1 MRLQLIISVLT
12 LFIGLMASPILA
24 EDDPQPQIQ
33 TVIETQIAA
42 FKVDNFAVAFS
53 YASPSIQSM
62 FGTAESFGVMVQ
74 RGYPMV
80 WRPAEVQFLDLR
92 KMSGD
97 FWQQVLIRDQAG
109 VRHMVLYR
117 MQKGPDG
124 WRINGVQLG
133 KPADQLT

>member
-33 TVIETQIAA
+33 TVIENQIAA

-62 FGTAESFGVMVQ
+62 FGTAENFGVMVQ

-133 KPADQLT
+133 KPADQFT

>member
-1 MRLQLIISVLT
+1 MRLQSIISALT
-12 LFIGLMASPILA
+12 FFIGLMASPILA

-33 TVIETQIAA
+33 TVIENQIAA
-42 FKVDNFAVAFS
+42 FQVDDFAVAFS

-62 FGTAESFGVMVQ
+62 FRTAENFGVMVQ

-133 KPADQLT
+133 KPADQFT

>member
-1 MRLQLIISVLT
+1 MRLQLIISALT

-24 EDDPQPQIQ
+24 KDDPQPQIQ
-33 TVIETQIAA
+33 TVIENQIAA

-53 YASPSIQSM
+53 YASTSIQSM
-62 FGTAESFGVMVQ
+62 FGTAENFGVMVQ

-109 VRHMVLYR
+109 VRHIVLYR

>member
-1 MRLQLIISVLT
+1 MRLQLIISALT
-12 LFIGLMASPILA
+12 LFIGLMASPIMA
-24 EDDPQPQIQ
+24 EEDPQPQIQ
-33 TVIETQIAA
+33 TVIENQIAA

-62 FGTAESFGVMVQ
+62 FGTAENFGVMVQ

>member
-1 MRLQLIISVLT
+1 MRLQLIISALT

-24 EDDPQPQIQ
+24 EDDPKPQIQ
-33 TVIETQIAA
+33 MVIENQIAA
-42 FKVDNFAVAFS
+42 FKVDDFAVAFS

-62 FGTAESFGVMVQ
+62 FGTVENFGVMVQ

>member
-1 MRLQLIISVLT
+1 MRLQLIISALT

-33 TVIETQIAA
+33 TVIENQIAA

-62 FGTAESFGVMVQ
+62 FGTAENFGVMVQ

-92 KMSGD
+92 KISGD

>member
-1 MRLQLIISVLT
+1 MRLQLIISALT

-33 TVIETQIAA
+33 TVIENQIAA

-53 YASPSIQSM
+53 YASRSIQSM
-62 FGTAESFGVMVQ
+62 FGTAENFGVMVQ

-80 WRPAEVQFLDLR
+80 FRPAEVQFLDLR

>member
-1 MRLQLIISVLT
+1 MRLQLIISALT

-33 TVIETQIAA
+33 TVIENQIAA

-53 YASPSIQSM
+53 YASRSIQSM
-62 FGTAESFGVMVQ
+62 FGTAENFGVMVQ

-133 KPADQLT
+133 KPADQFT

>member
-1 MRLQLIISVLT
+1 MRLQLIISALT

-33 TVIETQIAA
+33 TVIENQIAA

-62 FGTAESFGVMVQ
+62 FGTAENFGVMVQ

-133 KPADQLT
+133 KPADQFT

>member
-1 MRLQLIISVLT
+1 MRLQLIISALT

-33 TVIETQIAA
+33 TVIENQIAA
-42 FKVDNFAVAFS
+42 FQVDDFAVAFS

-62 FGTAESFGVMVQ
+62 FGTAENFGVMVQ

-133 KPADQLT
+133 KPADQFT

>member
-1 MRLQLIISVLT
+1 MRLQLIISALT

-33 TVIETQIAA
+33 TVIENQIAA

-62 FGTAESFGVMVQ
+62 FGTAENFGVMVQ

-133 KPADQLT
+133 KLAGRLI

>member
-1 MRLQLIISVLT
+1 MRLQLIISALT

-33 TVIETQIAA
+33 TVIENQIAA
-42 FKVDNFAVAFS
+42 FKVDDFAVAFS

-62 FGTAESFGVMVQ
+62 FGTAEHFGVMVQ

-117 MQKGPDG
+117 MQKVPDG

>member
-1 MRLQLIISVLT
+1 MRLQLIISALT
-12 LFIGLMASPILA
+12 LFSGLMASPILA

-33 TVIETQIAA
+33 TVIENQIAA

-53 YASPSIQSM
+53 YASRSIQSM
-62 FGTAESFGVMVQ
+62 FGTAENFGVMVQ

-92 KMSGD
+92 KLSGD

-117 MQKGPDG
+117 MQKGSDG

>member
-1 MRLQLIISVLT
+1 MRLQLIISALT

-24 EDDPQPQIQ
+24 KDDPQPQIQ
-33 TVIETQIAA
+33 TVIENQIAA

-62 FGTAESFGVMVQ
+62 FGTAENFGVMVQ

>member
-1 MRLQLIISVLT
+1 MRLQLIISALT

-33 TVIETQIAA
+33 TVIENQIAA

-53 YASPSIQSM
+53 YASRSIQSM
-62 FGTAESFGVMVQ
+62 FGTAENFGVMVQ

>member
-1 MRLQLIISVLT
+1 MRLQLIISALT

-24 EDDPQPQIQ
+24 KDDPQPQIQ
-33 TVIETQIAA
+33 TVIENQIAA

-62 FGTAESFGVMVQ
+62 FGTAEKFGVMVQ